1 MDKDTMPARLKAQLK
16 DEAIQAFAQDRGI
29 TEEEAIFNLMKNQPT
44 MYGAMSDWDDIRNIS
59 IAVIRELRPY
69 RSCREVYEFVMNV
82 VTLYDT
88 RVISVLRVFSDVRR
102 LAIFVHEMIE
112 SLLEI
117 PQYRRG
123 IIDQYQADANDQ
135 ILLRGIVLKRIT
147 REPVQT
153 LFEEDRNRFFRAEA
167 FRASELIKAHTQ
179 ACSAGI

>member
-1 MDKDTMPARLKAQLK
+1 MIKDTIPARFKEKLS
-16 DEAIQAFAQDRGI
+16 DEAIQEVVKQRGI

-59 IAVIRELRPY
+59 MAVIKELRPY
-69 RSCREVYEFVMNV
+69 RSCREAYEFVMNV

-117 PQYRRG
+117 PQYRRA
-123 IIDQYQADANDQ
+123 IIEQH
-135 ILLRGIVLKRIT
+135 L
-147 REPVQT
+147 
-153 LFEEDRNRFFRAEA
+153 
-167 FRASELIKAHTQ
+167 
-179 ACSAGI
+179 AGA

>member
-1 MDKDTMPARLKAQLK
+1 MIKDTIPARFKEKLS
-16 DEAIQAFAQDRGI
+16 DEAIQEVVKQRGI

-59 IAVIRELRPY
+59 MAVIKELRPY
-69 RSCREVYEFVMNV
+69 RSCREAYEFVMNV

-117 PQYRRG
+117 PQYRRA
-123 IIDQYQADANDQ
+123 IIEQHHVDANDQ

-147 REPVQT
+147 REPVLT
-153 LFEEDRNRFFRAEA
+153 LFQEDRNHFFRAEV
-167 FRASELIKAHTQ
+167 FRATELLRSQPQTS
-179 ACSAGI
+179 SAVI

>member
-1 MDKDTMPARLKAQLK
+1 MPATLKEKLSE
-16 DEAIQAFAQDRGI
+16 DAIKALAEERGI
-29 TEEEAIFNLMKNQPT
+29 SEEEAIFHWMKNQPT

-69 RSCREVYEFVMNV
+69 RSCSEVYEFVMNV

-112 SLLEI
+112 SLLEV

-123 IIDQYQADANDQ
+123 IINLYHVDANDQ

-167 FRASELIKAHTQ
+167 FRATELMRAQSQT
-179 ACSAGI
+179 CSAGV